1 MRDLYS
7 LFTTSMSKLLLL
19 ILIPGTLL
27 AQKKTNPANALDHY
41 LANGDT
47 TYHYELRDSGKI
59 GNTTTYH
66 LLLTSQR
73 WKGITWRHQLTLMVP
88 SQLKHKGSLL
98 IISGGS
104 NTNEQPNWSTKDGL
118 WPVAAQMAESNQSL
132 VAILKQAP
140 NQPLMEGRKE
150 DALISYTLQQYKNDG
165 DYEWPLLFPMV
176 KSAIR
181 SMDAIQDFSRKRS
194 FMPVEN
200 FLVAGASKRGWT
212 TWLTAASGDPRVK
225 AIAPMVIDML
235 NMPLSLNAQLKAYGA
250 YSEQIE
256 DYVKLEIPQS
266 TGSKKGK
273 EVTTMID
280 PYSYREKLT
289 VPKLIFIGTNDEYW
303 TVDAIKWYIND
314 LPGQTMIHYVP
325 NAGHNLA
332 GGAQALQTLSA
343 FYGKMLQ
350 EKPYPILKNNSRVES
365 GKVKLKIAVNKDELQ
380 EVSIWSATS
389 TDMDFRN
396 EKWSSSSMGKGEAEN
411 IVEVDLPKEGY
422 KAFYVDFKYN
432 GQQGFYTSSTRMYLL
447 SSKGVE

>member
-1 MRDLYS
+1 MKYL
-7 LFTTSMSKLLLL
+7 LFFLLLPCF
-19 ILIPGTLL
+19 IL
-27 AQKKTNPANALDHY
+27 AQKKANPENALEHY
-41 LANGDT
+41 LLNGDT
-47 TYHYELRDSGKI
+47 SYRYELKDSGKI
-59 GNTTTYH
+59 GNTTTYQ
-66 LLLTSQR
+66 LLLTSQK
-73 WKGITWRHQLTLMVP
+73 WKGITWRHQLTVMVP
-88 SQLKHKGSLL
+88 SQLQYKGALL
-98 IISGGS
+98 IVSGGS
-104 NTNEQPNWSTKDGL
+104 NTNEQPNWSTRDGL
-118 WPVAAQMAESNQSL
+118 WPVAAQMAETNHSV
-132 VAILKQAP
+132 VAILKQTP

-165 DYEWPLLFPMV
+165 DHEWPLLFPMV
-176 KSAIR
+176 KSALR
-181 SMDAIQDFSRKRS
+181 SMDAVQDFSRKKS
-194 FMPVEN
+194 ILPVEE

-212 TWLTAASGDPRVK
+212 TWLTAASGDKRVK

-235 NMPLSLNAQLKAYGA
+235 NMPLSLNAQLKAYGS

-273 EVTTMID
+273 AVTTMID
-280 PYSYREKLT
+280 PYSYKEKLT

-325 NAGHNLA
+325 NAGHDL
-332 GGAQALQTLSA
+332 GGGVQALQTLSA

-350 EKPYPILKNNSRVES
+350 EKPYPILKNSSRVES
-365 GKVKLKIAVNKDELQ
+365 GKVKLKIVVNKDELQ
-380 EVSIWSATS
+380 EVNIWSAIS

-396 EKWSSSSMGKGEAEN
+396 EKWSLSSMGKGEAEN

-432 GQQGFYTSSTRMYLL
+432 GQQGSYISSTRMYLL
-447 SSKGVE
+447 SANGIE